1 MTVLLLHFQ
10 FRFLLF
16 LFLLWLPWLGLPKLC
31 WIIVV
36 RVDIIVL
43 FLILEEMLSVF
54 YHWEWCLLWVS
65 LYGLYYVEVAS
76 LYVHCMG
83 RFFFFCHK
91 WVLNIV
97 KTFLCIYFPSFLL
110 SSIFIR
116 ALMNLTYVGSS
127 QLDASTQRWSC
138 HWSNALQLCKIH
150 VLGHCDESGLQH
162 FLQNNINVYYS
173 SSTSAFLG
181 HDGG

>member
-1 MTVLLLHFQ
+1 MQEISVLILYPASLPNSLMSSNS
-10 FRFLLF
+10 FLVASSEFSMYSIVSSANSDSFTSSFPIWIPF

-54 YHWEWCLLWVS
+54 HHWEWCLLWVS
-65 LYGLYYVEVAS
+65 CIWPLLCWGRFPLCPLYGEV
-76 LYVHCMG
+76 
-83 RFFFFCHK
+83 FFFCHK

-116 ALMNLTYVGSS
+116 ASINLTHVGSS
-127 QLDASTQRWSC
+127 
-138 HWSNALQLCKIH
+138 
-150 VLGHCDESGLQH
+150 
-162 FLQNNINVYYS
+162 
-173 SSTSAFLG
+173 
-181 HDGG
+181 

>member
-1 MTVLLLHFQ
+1 MARASKTMLNNSGESEHYCLVLDLRGNAFS
-10 FRFLLF
+10 FLSLRMMF
-16 LFLLWLPWLGLPKLC
+16 AVGFFIWTLLC
-31 WIIVV
+31 WGSFP
-36 RVDIIVL
+36 L
-43 FLILEEMLSVF
+43 
-54 YHWEWCLLWVS
+54 CP
-65 LYGLYYVEVAS
+65 LYGEV
-76 LYVHCMG
+76 
-83 RFFFFCHK
+83 FFFCHK

-116 ALMNLTYVGSS
+116 ASMNLTYVGSS
-127 QLDASTQRWSC
+127 QLDASTQRWAW

-173 SSTSAFLG
+173 SSTSVFLG